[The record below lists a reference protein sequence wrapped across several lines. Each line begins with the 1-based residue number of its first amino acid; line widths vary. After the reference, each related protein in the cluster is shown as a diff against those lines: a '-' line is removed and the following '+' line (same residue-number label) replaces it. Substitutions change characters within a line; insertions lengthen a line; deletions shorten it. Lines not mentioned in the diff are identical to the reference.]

1 MTMPPRFSSPTPTG
15 LPCGVF
21 VALCLAVGA
30 PAAGQ
35 TLPLERSYP
44 GTGPFDCPAPATP
57 VTPTDDQRVRAS
69 QLTSDA
75 LQASI
80 LGDLEG
86 ARSLLG
92 QASEADPTSP
102 EVAYR
107 HARAL
112 EDLELRN
119 EAILEYCRALS
130 LGAVDAGIQD
140 SRDRLDALYDVV
152 RERITD
158 RARTAFVG
166 GLGQADAGF
175 LDQAA
180 SSFSVAI
187 EEVPDWAEAV
197 YNRAVVLERLGRI
210 RESLEDYRRYLE
222 LTPSDIDPVVAAVTQ
237 RIGML
242 EGSVAA
248 PTPSPGATL
257 ALGIVPGMGQYYS
270 GRGIT
275 GTIVLG
281 AVAGAIAAG
290 VMVKKV
296 TVRCLDPQ
304 NGVCPPGQA
313 VDETTE
319 HPYLVPAIGVAAGIT
334 VVGAL
339 EAFIKARN
347 RRADQEDAVQG
358 LADTGF
364 RVTGPTLAMRRGRV
378 DLNVVGLRFR

>member
-1 MTMPPRFSSPTPTG
+1 MRPRFPPQPPTS
-15 LPCGVF
+15 LPSGALL
-21 VALCLAVGA
+21 ALCLAIAA

-35 TLPLERSYP
+35 TLPLERNYP
-44 GTGPFDCPAPATP
+44 GTGPFECPAPLAP
-57 VTPTDDQRVRAS
+57 VAPSDDQRERAS

-75 LQASI
+75 LEASI

-86 ARSLLG
+86 ARTLLD

-112 EDLELRN
+112 EDLEFRS

-130 LGAVDAGIQD
+130 LGAVDAGIAD
-140 SRDRLDALYDVV
+140 SRDRLDALYDIV

-158 RARTAFVG
+158 RARNAFVS
-166 GLGQADAGF
+166 GLSQADAGF
-175 LDQAA
+175 LEQAA
-180 SSFSVAI
+180 SSFSEAI
-187 EEVPDWAEAV
+187 DEVPDWAEAV
-197 YNRAVVLERLGRI
+197 YNRAVVLERLGRV
-210 RESLEDYRRYLE
+210 RESLADYHRYLQ
-222 LTPSDIDPVVAAVTQ
+222 LTPSDIDPVVAAVTE

-296 TVRCLDPQ
+296 TVRCYNIPPA
-304 NGVCPPGQA
+304 GVDCPPNEIQGE
-313 VDETTE
+313 DTE
-319 HPYLVPAIGVAAGIT
+319 RPYLVPAIGVAAGLTI
-334 VVGAL
+334 VGAL
-339 EAFIKARN
+339 EAFIKARG
-347 RRADQEDAVQG
+347 RRAEQAEAVQS
-358 LADTGF
+358 LADTGV
-364 RVTGPTLAMRRGRV
+364 RVTGPTVAMRGNRV
-378 DLNVVGLRFR
+378 DFSVVGLRFR